1 MLTKKINPF
10 STKIDKDFLIIFII
24 TLIAS
29 VMSVSFFSTGHLW
42 WDDFASYILQAR
54 AILEGRMAEF
64 VQENGRAIAQSTYPV
79 GPAAYPWGFPLLLA
93 PIHAVVGM
101 SITAFKLV
109 NTAAFA
115 AFLVVFYCYARS
127 RFDRPLSAALASVL
141 AFSPALLKAHDLIL
155 ADFSFLFAASLAV
168 FLLDRQ
174 WRNPTQP
181 APAKFLLGGMI
192 FFGFFLRTNGIL
204 LLGPLLLVDF
214 LQWRAGTRPGYRLM
228 ALPYLVFF
236 SLFALSLFIFP
247 GGQSSYFNHYE
258 LFFSP
263 ARLFDNIFFYL
274 TLPGWLFDGIPLSEL
289 LFALTGLACL
299 WGILQKARA
308 ELPALAFSLLTLGI
322 FITWPE
328 RQGLRFIYPILPF
341 YLIFAAHGLND
352 LISRLR
358 PQKTEYR
365 PSTTPP
371 GAGGSTHLCRR
382 HWRRQGGILDTG
394 HWTLPTGLFGV
405 LAIVSLVVSFQS
417 AGWRLFERQEING
430 PFDPVSAEM
439 FAYIRE
445 NTATDS
451 TLVFFKPRLMKLMT
465 ERYAILLEDCA
476 RIAEADYVVIHE
488 KQERNGQIHPDE
500 IKTCNPSVGLQV
512 VFKNQRFTI
521 YLVNKP

>member
-1 MLTKKINPF
+1 MKKDIA
-10 STKIDKDFLIIFII
+10 IIFLI
-24 TLIAS
+24 TLLAS
-29 VMSVSFFSTGHLW
+29 VMSVSLFSTGHLW

-54 AILEGRMAEF
+54 AILEGRMDEF

-93 PIHAVVGM
+93 PIYAVAGM

-115 AFLVVFYCYARS
+115 AFLAVFYCYARS

-155 ADFSFLFAASLAV
+155 ADFSFLFAATLAV

-174 WRNPTQP
+174 WSNPNQS
-181 APAKFLLGGMI
+181 ALAKILLGGII
-192 FFGFFLRTNGIL
+192 FLGFLLRTNGIL

-214 LQWRAGTRPGYRLM
+214 FQWRAGTRPGYRLM

-263 ARLFDNIFFYL
+263 ARLFDNLLFYL
-274 TLPGWLFDGIPLSEL
+274 ALPGWLFDGIPLSAL

-299 WGILQKARA
+299 WGISQKARA
-308 ELPALAFSLLTLGI
+308 ELPALAFSLFTLGL

-341 YLIFAAHGLND
+341 YLVFAAYGLND

-371 GAGGSTHLCRR
+371 GAGGSAQD
-382 HWRRQGGILDTG
+382 WILDTG
-394 HWTLPTGLFGV
+394 HWNLPSTLFGA
-405 LAIVSLVVSFQS
+405 LAIVSLLVSFQS
-417 AGWRLFERQEING
+417 AGWRLFARQEING

-439 FAYIRE
+439 FAYLRE
-445 NTATDS
+445 NTAADS

-476 RIAEADYVVIHE
+476 RISEADYVVIHE

-500 IKTCNPSVGLQV
+500 IKTCNPAVGLQV
-512 VFKNQRFTI
+512 VFKNQRFTV
-521 YLVNKP
+521 YQVNKP